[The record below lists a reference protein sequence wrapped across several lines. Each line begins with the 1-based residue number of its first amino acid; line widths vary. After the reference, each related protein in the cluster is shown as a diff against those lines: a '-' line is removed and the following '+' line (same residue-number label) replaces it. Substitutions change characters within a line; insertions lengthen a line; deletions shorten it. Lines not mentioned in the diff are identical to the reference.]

1 MILAGDIGGTKTLL
15 GLFVDATNLK
25 EPVRQQSFPSQRY
38 GRLEE
43 IVTEFLAAVDERPE
57 VASFAVAG
65 PVVEETAR
73 ITNLPWVISAAAL
86 QEAHG
91 FGAVHLMNDVQATAA
106 AVPAL
111 DEDDVVTLRPG
122 TPVKHGAIAVIAPG
136 TGLGESFLV
145 WDGAQYRAH
154 ATEGGHASFAPGS
167 EIEVR
172 LLDFLF
178 PIFGHLSYER
188 VASGSGIPN
197 IYRFLREG
205 EGMAEPEWLH
215 LALQDAPDPNPIIM
229 QAALAGKAEIC
240 VATLDLFA
248 HILGGEVGN
257 MALKMLATGGVY
269 LGGGIPPRI
278 LARLQEPDF
287 LVSISRKG
295 RFQTLLDTIPV
306 HVIVDPE
313 VTLHGAAYDGLMAL
327 KGRSSL
333 I

>member
-43 IVTEFLAAVDERPE
+43 IVTEFLAAGDERPE

-111 DEDDVVTLRPG
+111 DGDDVVTLRPG

-197 IYRFLREG
+197 IYRFLREA
-205 EGMAEPEWLH
+205 EGMAEPEWLQ
-215 LALQDAPDPNPIIM
+215 LALQDA
-229 QAALAGKAEIC
+229 
-240 VATLDLFA
+240 
-248 HILGGEVGN
+248 
-257 MALKMLATGGVY
+257 
-269 LGGGIPPRI
+269 
-278 LARLQEPDF
+278 
-287 LVSISRKG
+287 
-295 RFQTLLDTIPV
+295 
-306 HVIVDPE
+306 
-313 VTLHGAAYDGLMAL
+313 
-327 KGRSSL
+327 
-333 I
+333 

>member
-15 GLFVDATNLK
+15 GLFADATTLK
-25 EPVRQQSFPSQRY
+25 HPVRQQSFPSKSY
-38 GRLEE
+38 ARLED
-43 IVTEFLAAVDERPE
+43 IVAEFLAMGDEQPE

-65 PVVEETAR
+65 PVVGDTAR
-73 ITNLPWVISAAAL
+73 ITNLPWIINAANVGAAA
-86 QEAHG
+86 G
-91 FGAVHLMNDVQATAA
+91 IDAVHLMNDVQATAA

-111 DEDDVVTLRPG
+111 DAEDVVTLRAG
-122 TPVKHGAIAVIAPG
+122 TPVEHGAIAVIAPG

-145 WDGAQYRAH
+145 WDGQQYRAH

-167 EIEVR
+167 DIEVR

-197 IYRFLREG
+197 LYRFLRDG
-205 EGMAEPEWLH
+205 EGLPEPEWLR
-215 LALQDAPDPNPIIM
+215 LALQDARDPNPVIM
-229 QAALAGKAEIC
+229 QAALAAKADIC

-248 HILGGEVGN
+248 HILAGEVGN

-278 LARLQEPDF
+278 LQRLQQPDF
-287 LVSISRKG
+287 LVSVSRKG

-327 KGRSSL
+327 KGRTPL

>member
-43 IVTEFLAAVDERPE
+43 IVTEFLAAGDERPE

-111 DEDDVVTLRPG
+111 DGDDVVTLRPG
-122 TPVKHGAIAVIAPG
+122 TPVKHGAIDVIAPG

-197 IYRFLREG
+197 IYRFLREA
-205 EGMAEPEWLH
+205 EGMAEPEWLQ
-215 LALQDAPDPNPIIM
+215 LALQDASDPNPIIM

-287 LVSISRKG
+287 LTSISRKG

-327 KGRSSL
+327 RGRSSL
-333 I
+333 T